1 MRPEVHMRQMFW
13 FQRWRL
19 LIGSEGAQIV
29 ELAVSLPLL
38 ALLFVG
44 TYDVGQ
50 AFNVKQKLV
59 AATREGARFAA
70 NQSTMDLNRVTSTPA
85 SIAAV
90 RDVIDSYLLANNV
103 NDCGLNAATAGSPAG
118 WSWTF
123 TATGCPGGNFTLT
136 INRGYTFTTTST
148 NAGNNVTVTVE
159 ATQVVMSYPYQWQ
172 FNQVVRIIGGNIA
185 VSPIPTSA
193 VVQNLN

>member
-1 MRPEVHMRQMFW
+1 M
-13 FQRWRL
+13 
-19 LIGSEGAQIV
+19 EGAQIV

-50 AFNVKQKLV
+50 AFNLKQKLV
-59 AATREGARFAA
+59 ATTREAARSAA
-70 NQSTMDLNRVTSTPA
+70 NQSTADLNGVTAATPS
-85 SIAAV
+85 SISAI
-90 RDVIDSYLLANNV
+90 RDVVDSYLIANNI
-103 NDCGLNAATAGSPAG
+103 NDCGLNTATAGTPVG

-123 TATGCPGGNFTLT
+123 TAKGCPGGNFILT
-136 INRGYTFTTTST
+136 INRGYTYTTTST

-159 ATQVVMSYPYQWQ
+159 ATQVTMSYPYQWQ
-172 FNQVVRIIGGNIA
+172 FNRFIQMVGGNIA

-193 VVQNLN
+193 VMQNLN

>member
-19 LIGSEGAQIV
+19 LIGSEGAQIF

-70 NQSTMDLNRVTSTPA
+70 NPN
-85 SIAAV
+85 
-90 RDVIDSYLLANNV
+90 
-103 NDCGLNAATAGSPAG
+103 
-118 WSWTF
+118 
-123 TATGCPGGNFTLT
+123 
-136 INRGYTFTTTST
+136 
-148 NAGNNVTVTVE
+148 
-159 ATQVVMSYPYQWQ
+159 
-172 FNQVVRIIGGNIA
+172 
-185 VSPIPTSA
+185 
-193 VVQNLN
+193 